1 MISYSEKLKDPRWQ
15 KVRLQVLNRDE
26 FTCQHCG
33 DTETT
38 LHVHHL
44 SYSSEPWETEN
55 HLLTTLCEVCH
66 KDETNSLKLQEKQLI
81 KCLKLRGFDSNHF
94 GGLNSL
100 MDKMPIVHVTEVQ
113 LSALE
118 WYLDESNLIEIV
130 ARYFDYLKD
139 KSNGKS

>member
-44 SYSSEPWETEN
+44 SYSGEPWETEDN
-55 HLLTTLCEVCH
+55 LLITLCEVCH
-66 KDETNSLKLQEKQLI
+66 RDETDSLKLQEKQLI
-81 KCLKLRGFDSNHF
+81 KCLKLRGFDSNNL

-100 MDKMPIVHVTEVQ
+100 MNKMPIVHATEVQ

-130 ARYFDYLKD
+130 RRYFEYLKD
-139 KSNGKS
+139 KNNGKS

>member
-33 DTETT
+33 DTEAT

-44 SYSSEPWETEN
+44 SYNGEPWEAEN
-55 HLLTTLCEVCH
+55 HLLITLCEVCH
-66 KDETNSLKLQEKQLI
+66 TDETSDLKLQEKKLI
-81 KCLKLRGFDSNHF
+81 KCLKLRGFDSNSF

-100 MDKMPIVHVTEVQ
+100 MDKMPFVHCSEVQ

-118 WYLDESNLIEIV
+118 WYLDEANLNEIV
-130 ARYFDYLKD
+130 TRYFDYLKD